1 MTIDSRLM
9 KKKKKAIENTTTTTK
24 IEGQLTEQL
33 SSKMRGETLGFIY
46 RHKSQTA

>member
-9 KKKKKAIENTTTTTK
+9 KKKKAIENTTATTK

-33 SSKMRGETLGFIY
+33 SSKMHGETLGFIH